1 MTRIDFHKFF
11 KVSGPVV
18 IPVVHVLNFK
28 QTKENILKII
38 GEGASGCFL
47 INHDF
52 GREEFIPIV
61 KKIREKFPLLWLA
74 VNFLAETGEI
84 AFPELAKLKAEG
96 YIIDAYWA
104 DDACIDEN
112 GFNTKASRIA
122 KIKEDSSWNG
132 LYFGG
137 TAFKKQ
143 RVIEEKRYKDA
154 AINASHFMDV
164 VTTSGVQTGCAA
176 EINKINDFRKA
187 ISETPLALASGISL
201 DNAFEYS
208 NVDCFMVATG
218 INYEGDF
225 YQINHVKLS
234 KLLNISRKIGLG
246 ETI

>member
-18 IPVVHVLNFK
+18 IPVIHVLNFK

-52 GREEFIPIV
+52 CREDFIPIV

-84 AFPELAKLKAEG
+84 AFPELAKLEAEG
-96 YIIDAYWA
+96 CIIDAYWA
-104 DDACIDEN
+104 DDACIDETGVN
-112 GFNTKASRIA
+112 REANRIA
-122 KIKEDSSWNG
+122 KIKENCSWNG

-143 RVIEEKRYKDA
+143 RVIEKKQYKDA

-164 VTTSGVQTGCAA
+164 VTTSGVATGCAA

-225 YQINHVKLS
+225 YQIDHVKLS
-234 KLLNISRKIGLG
+234 KLLNICRKIGLG